1 MSRSGGTGGRHYDGA
16 EVEGYGNELWV
27 VTATG
32 EKKKSISRSTV
43 DLAYT
48 KAMEMDGTVKGPKAL
63 GIPGAGS
70 YLYPMLIR
78 FGVIKQG
85 EA

>member
-1 MSRSGGTGGRHYDGA
+1 MPDGTKKK
-16 EVEGYGNELWV
+16 L
-27 VTATG
+27 
-32 EKKKSISRSTV
+32 KKSISRSKIN
-43 DLAYT
+43 LAYQRP
-48 KAMEMDGTVKGPKAL
+48 AEMNGTVKGPKTL